1 MYVFM
6 YVHILF
12 CDLSMCAG
20 VVEEPKVTT
29 EELGEGNVY
38 EEDSKVGVRDG
49 SREGE
54 EDEEGARE
62 GQDNTEEDEDG
73 SGEQLTQ
80 FFKERAQTRHSLVSY
95 MT

>member
-1 MYVFM
+1 M
-6 YVHILF
+6 
-12 CDLSMCAG
+12 DLPA
-20 VVEEPKVTT
+20 EEPKAAT
-29 EELGEGNVY
+29 EELGEGND
-38 EEDSKVGVRDG
+38 EEESKVGVSDG

-54 EDEEGARE
+54 DDDDDDEEGARE

-80 FFKERAQTRHSLVSY
+80 YFKERAQTRHSLVSY

>member
-1 MYVFM
+1 M
-6 YVHILF
+6 
-12 CDLSMCAG
+12 DLPA
-20 VVEEPKVTT
+20 EEPKAAT
-29 EELGEGNVY
+29 EELGEGND
-38 EEDSKVGVRDG
+38 EEESKVGVSDG

-54 EDEEGARE
+54 DDDDEEGARE